1 MWDMR
6 SGSCVQVFDGHE
18 SDVNSV
24 KFYPSGDAIATA
36 SDDATVSYEHC
47 SLYDGY
53 KTVFVCK
60 LIIQNLC
67 QFCIFYT
74 EILHET

>member
-36 SDDATVSYEHC
+36 SDDATVSVDFANIKSTKSD
-47 SLYDGY
+47 SLY
-53 KTVFVCK
+53 C
-60 LIIQNLC
+60 
-67 QFCIFYT
+67 
-74 EILHET
+74 EIMSYELPYFT